1 MAGDWIKMRDNL
13 WDDPRVAKIVDMTD
27 SSEAAVIGSLYW
39 LWSTAD
45 QHTEDGFMP
54 GITLRAIDRKTGL
67 KGFSEAMCSIGWLEE
82 KPDGVLI
89 LEFEKHNGESAKKRA
104 QTARRVAKHYAANA
118 KKQEKTT
125 TYTDTTNAPLTQEP
139 DTTNAPLTQDA
150 LPREEKSNTPHT
162 PHGGLSPTEVQPEQP
177 SAVTTEHTE
186 PAQPVAIV
194 ADTPEQS
201 AIVADG
207 EPGDKGT
214 AQTVAAPPVAA
225 PPPGEV
231 RQLRRKTRE
240 SGAVSMADWIAAE
253 KSAGRKPIPDD
264 DPVFDYAQ
272 KAGIPDEMLSLAWVE
287 FRARY
292 RANPRKR
299 YTDWRAVFR
308 NAVRGNWFKLW
319 FFDETGAY
327 RLTTAGRQAEAV
339 AA

>member
-1 MAGDWIKMRDNL
+1 MRDNL
-13 WDDPRVAKIVDMTD
+13 WDDPRVIKIVDMTD
-27 SSEAAVIGSLYW
+27 SSEATVIGSLYW

-54 GITLRAIDRKTGL
+54 SLTLRSIDRKTGVN
-67 KGFSEAMCSIGWLEE
+67 GFAAAMCSIGWLEE
-82 KPDGVLI
+82 KSDGVLI
-89 LEFEKHNGESAKKRA
+89 VDFDKHNGTSAKKRC
-104 QTARRVAKHYAANA
+104 QTAKRVAKHEAANG
-118 KKQEKTT
+118 KKPKNHENSAVHIEEA
-125 TYTDTTNAPLTQEP
+125 NATLTQNKE
-139 DTTNAPLTQDA
+139 DANAESVSSA
-150 LPREEKSNTPHT
+150 LAREREEKKNTPHT

-177 SAVTTEHTE
+177 SAVTTEHTD
-186 PAQPVAIV
+186 PAQPVAVV
-194 ADTPEQS
+194 AEDPDQS

-207 EPGDKGT
+207 EHGDKGA
-214 AQTVAAPPVAA
+214 AQTVADPPAT

-231 RQLRRKTRE
+231 RQLQRKTRE
-240 SGAVSMADWIAAE
+240 SGAVSLADWLAAE

>member
-13 WDDPRVAKIVDMTD
+13 WDDPRVIKIVDMTD

-54 GITLRAIDRKTGL
+54 SLTLRSIDRKTGVN
-67 KGFSEAMCSIGWLEE
+67 GFAAAMCSIGWIEE
-82 KPDGVLI
+82 KSDGVLI
-89 LEFEKHNGESAKKRA
+89 VDFDKHNGTSAKKRC
-104 QTARRVAKHYAANA
+104 QTAKRVAKHEAANG
-118 KKQEKTT
+118 KKQKNNENAA
-125 TYTDTTNAPLTQEP
+125 TDTGPANATLTHDEEDTNAESVSS
-139 DTTNAPLTQDA
+139 A
-150 LPREEKSNTPHT
+150 LAREREEKNNTPHT
-162 PHGGLSPTEVQPEQP
+162 PQGGIFPAEVQPEQP
-177 SAVTTEHTE
+177 PAETAHTD

-194 ADTPEQS
+194 AD
-201 AIVADG
+201 
-207 EPGDKGT
+207 K
-214 AQTVAAPPVAA
+214 PVTT

-231 RQLRRKTRE
+231 RQLRQRKPRDA
-240 SGAVSMADWIAAE
+240 GAVSFADWLAAE
-253 KSAGRKPIPDD
+253 KLAGRKPIPEDD
-264 DPVFDYAQ
+264 TVFDYA
-272 KAGIPDEMLSLAWVE
+272 KSAGIPDEMLSLVWAE

-292 RANPRKR
+292 RENSKKR